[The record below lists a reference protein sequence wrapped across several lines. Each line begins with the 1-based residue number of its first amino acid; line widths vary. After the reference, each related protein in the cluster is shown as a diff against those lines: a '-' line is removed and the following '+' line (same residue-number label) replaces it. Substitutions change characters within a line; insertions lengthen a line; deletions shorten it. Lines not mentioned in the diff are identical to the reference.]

1 MTHMII
7 FSHVTIT
14 VLKILLNQQR
24 FKKNKEDQTISKIY
38 PIWPYPVYSQKP
50 LKNNNNNFNI
60 VHHLYISM
68 LVCTGL
74 FAVWFNSLWCIF
86 PAGTMKGRSL
96 GVLCSLCSPI
106 PPVHHSAR
114 SSQPA
119 KFPPSRPSSSCFG
132 HSAQLRV
139 TRGDESIP
147 QP

>member
-1 MTHMII
+1 MII

-24 FKKNKEDQTISKIY
+24 LKKTRKT
-38 PIWPYPVYSQKP
+38 KP
-50 LKNNNNNFNI
+50 LVKYTQYGHIQYTLKNHLKNNNNNFNI
-60 VHHLYISM
+60 DHHLYISM
-68 LVCTGL
+68 LVCIGL